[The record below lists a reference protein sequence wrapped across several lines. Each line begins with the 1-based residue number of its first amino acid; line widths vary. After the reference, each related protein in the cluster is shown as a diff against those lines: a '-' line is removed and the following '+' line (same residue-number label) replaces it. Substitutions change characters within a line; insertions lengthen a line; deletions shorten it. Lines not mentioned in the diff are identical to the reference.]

1 MQTSKGKKVIYSTI
15 ATLILWTMIGC
26 GQKDKM
32 GIVERINKL
41 DKENQLIVQ
50 LAELQIDSAQIEPYL
65 EFLKEEIQKS
75 VEIESGVIT
84 LYSMQSKEDP
94 TKITL
99 VEIYENLKAY
109 ESHIASEHFLKYKNG
124 TLNMVDSLKLTRVNP
139 VIFASKE

>member
-1 MQTSKGKKVIYSTI
+1 
-15 ATLILWTMIGC
+15 MIGC

-50 LAELQIDSAQIEPYL
+50 LAELQIDSAQLEPYL
-65 EFLKEEIQKS
+65 AFLKEGIQSSIKT
-75 VEIESGVIT
+75 EPGVLT
-84 LYSMQSKEDP
+84 FYSMQSKDDP
-94 TKITL
+94 SKITI
-99 VEIYENLKAY
+99 VEIYENQKAY
-109 ESHIASEHFLKYKNG
+109 ESHIVSENFLKYKNG

>member
-1 MQTSKGKKVIYSTI
+1 
-15 ATLILWTMIGC
+15 MIGC